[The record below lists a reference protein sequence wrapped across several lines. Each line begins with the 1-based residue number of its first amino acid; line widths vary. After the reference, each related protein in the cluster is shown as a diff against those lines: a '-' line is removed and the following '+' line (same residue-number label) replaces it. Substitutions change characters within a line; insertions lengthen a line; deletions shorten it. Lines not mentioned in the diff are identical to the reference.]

1 MYQLLQLFFA
11 LIYREVKR
19 MENILDDDPI
29 ESTTNR
35 SNTPDDFDK
44 ELQNAANELEENLL
58 GLFETS
64 MNNDG
69 KDNNTSNDN
78 DDGMKAD
85 DNPFDLILPS
95 VRLPDPRT
103 EQKQRDRAKRK
114 ELRNKREAEEEEREK
129 MQ

>member
-1 MYQLLQLFFA
+1 
-11 LIYREVKR
+11 
-19 MENILDDDPI
+19 MENILDDEPI
-29 ESTTNR
+29 ESTPNR
-35 SNTPDDFDK
+35 SSTPDDFDK

-58 GLFETS
+58 GLFETATS
-64 MNNDG
+64 NDG
-69 KDNNTSNDN
+69 KDNNTANDN
-78 DDGMKAD
+78 DDNGMKAE